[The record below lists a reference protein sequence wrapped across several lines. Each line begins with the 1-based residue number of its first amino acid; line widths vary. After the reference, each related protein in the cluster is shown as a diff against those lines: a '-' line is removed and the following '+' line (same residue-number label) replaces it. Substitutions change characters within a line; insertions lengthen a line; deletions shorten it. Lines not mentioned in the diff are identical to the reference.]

1 MGLAGAARGEGDD
14 ILASLDPFTAGQFQH
29 LHLVQLRDRL
39 EVEAVQALGGRELR
53 RLDAALHHP
62 SLAVDQLQF
71 DETRE
76 EPDVIQFLGGALAGQ
91 LLVFPKEC
99 RKLQRLE
106 VVGEQDLRGLG
117 HAASPDSRDM

>member
-76 EPDVIQFLGGALAGQ
+76 EPDVIQFLGGALAGE
-91 LLVFPKEC
+91 LVVFPQEGGQ
-99 RKLQRLE
+99 LQRLQMIR
-106 VVGEQDLRGLG
+106 EQDFRGHG
-117 HAASPDSRDM
+117 HAASPDIRAI